1 MAEATNLC
9 IQLGEVQM
17 VNGLRSRSG
26 KAGGIRVGSGFAL
39 GDFWRKE
46 EVVMLEVISQ
56 IIVIVSNVRDQ

>member
-26 KAGGIRVGSGFAL
+26 KAGGIGVGSGFA
-39 GDFWRKE
+39 RE
-46 EVVMLEVISQ
+46 ISGG
-56 IIVIVSNVRDQ
+56 RRRWLC